1 MKKGILFVVSGP
13 SGCGKG
19 TVLAEVLK
27 DSNLYFSISAT
38 TRKKRAGEVDGVN
51 YQFLDDAQF
60 ETLIQNDGILEYAQY
75 CGHYYGT
82 PRKPVEEH
90 LAAGQHVILEIDVVG
105 AMKVKEKCPDAVLL
119 FLMPPSL
126 EILRHRL
133 CSRGTESA
141 EVIEERVAQADR
153 EMKCAAQYDYIVVND
168 ALEEAV
174 ADVKAIIRAEA
185 CKTK

>member
-27 DSNLYFSISAT
+27 DPNLYFSVSAT
-38 TRKKRAGEVDGVN
+38 TRTKRTGEVDGVN
-51 YQFLDDAQF
+51 YQFLDNAQF
-60 ETLIQNDGILEYAQY
+60 EALIQNDGVLEYAQY

-90 LAAGQHVILEIDVVG
+90 LEAGQHVILEIDVVG
-105 AMKVKEKCPDAVLL
+105 AKNVKEKCPDAVLL

-126 EILRHRL
+126 EVLKHRL
-133 CSRGTESA
+133 SGRGTESK
-141 EVIEERVAQADR
+141 EVVEERVAQADR
-153 EMKCAAQYDYIVVND
+153 EMKCASQYDYVVVND
-168 ALEEAV
+168 ALEDAV
-174 ADVKAIIRAEA
+174 ADVRAIIRAES
-185 CKTK
+185 CRVK